1 MLTRRGADKAA
12 NGFGKRG
19 HSDETGLNETAAEL
33 QNVNN
38 QIGQKQLLKK
48 LKTETKIKMQAL
60 KTAPIK
66 KQSHRHIINEDN
78 ISTNN
83 FNKCNVNAR
92 QY

>member
-1 MLTRRGADKAA
+1 
-12 NGFGKRG
+12 
-19 HSDETGLNETAAEL
+19 
-33 QNVNN
+33 
-38 QIGQKQLLKK
+38 
-48 LKTETKIKMQAL
+48 MQAL
-60 KTAPIK
+60 QTAPIK